1 MRSPARL
8 GPARIK
14 YTLVLAVIAVS
25 ALVLLAWSRDW
36 YVFTLAGDSAERV
49 AVPGSVAAPA
59 LSALALAG
67 IALAAALAIAGPVFR
82 VILGVLQIA
91 LGACIVLSASLAAAD
106 PVAAGARAVTDS
118 TGIDGAASVAA
129 LVADVAGGT
138 WAAVTLALGVLAA
151 LLGVA
156 VLITSRR
163 WPASSRRYSAV
174 QFDEAPAR
182 GRDASV
188 SDWDTLSDGRDPTG
202 GDR

>member
-1 MRSPARL
+1 VRSPARL
-8 GPARIK
+8 K
-14 YTLVLAVIAVS
+14 YVIVLAVLAVS

-36 YVFTLAGDSAERV
+36 FVFALAGDTAERV
-49 AVPGSVAAPA
+49 TVPGSVAAPA

-82 VILGVLQIA
+82 VV
-91 LGACIVLSASLAAAD
+91 LGALQVLLGGCIALSASLALGN

-118 TGIDGAASVAA
+118 TGVDGAESVAA
-129 LVADVAGGT
+129 LVASTDGGV
-138 WAAVTLALGVLAA
+138 WPAVTLALGVLAA

-156 VLITSRR
+156 VLTTFRR

-174 QFDEAPAR
+174 RFEDAPAG

>member
-1 MRSPARL
+1 VRSPARL
-8 GPARIK
+8 PPARLK
-14 YTLVLAVIAVS
+14 YGLVLAVLAVS

-36 YVFTLAGDSAERV
+36 FVFTLAGDSAERV

-82 VILGVLQIA
+82 VV
-91 LGACIVLSASLAAAD
+91 LGALQVVLGGCIVLSASLALAN

-118 TGIDGAASVAA
+118 TGVDGEDSVAA
-129 LVADVAGGT
+129 LVAGVSSSIWPAT
-138 WAAVTLALGVLAA
+138 TLGLGVLAA

-156 VLITSRR
+156 VLITFRR

-174 QFDEAPAR
+174 RFEDAPAQ
-182 GRDASV
+182 GRDAGV

>member
-1 MRSPARL
+1 MRSPGRL
-8 GPARIK
+8 K
-14 YTLVLAVIAVS
+14 YVIVLAVIAVS

-36 YVFTLAGDSAERV
+36 LVFTLAGGTADRV
-49 AVPGSVAAPA
+49 TVPGSVAAPA

-82 VILGVLQIA
+82 VV
-91 LGACIVLSASLAAAD
+91 LGALQVVLGGCIVLSASLALGD

-118 TGIDGAASVAA
+118 TGVDGAESVAA
-129 LVADVAGGT
+129 LVASTDGGV
-138 WAAVTLALGVLAA
+138 WPVVTLALGVVAA

-156 VLITSRR
+156 VLATFRR

-174 QFDEAPAR
+174 RFEDAPAG